1 MENLRELREKRHVT
15 QVRLSIAA
23 EVSQETI
30 SAYESG
36 KAMPS
41 AETLIKIADYLNT
54 SADYLLG
61 RISDDKPLMLV
72 TNEIADEQLEELLNN
87 YAKLNKLQR
96 NDLIWYSGVVNN
108 KEFNHTR

>member
-1 MENLRELREKRHVT
+1 MERLRELREKRHIT

-41 AETLIKIADYLNT
+41 TETLIKLADFLNT
-54 SADYLLG
+54 STDYLLE
-61 RISDDKPLMLV
+61 RINEDIPLNSI
-72 TNEIADEQLEELLNN
+72 TNKIVDEDLTQLLNN
-87 YAKLNKLQR
+87 YAKLNNMQR
-96 NDLIWYSGVVNN
+96 KDLIWYSEIVEE
-108 KEFNHTR
+108 KDL

>member
-1 MENLRELREKRHVT
+1 MERLRELREKRHVT

-41 AETLIKIADYLNT
+41 AETLVKIADFLNT

-61 RISDDKPLMLV
+61 RITDDKPLLTV
-72 TNEIADEQLEELLNN
+72 ANEVADKQLEELLNN

-96 NDLIWYSGVVNN
+96 KDLLWYSEIVNN
-108 KEFNHTR
+108 KEF